1 MWVNWYLE
9 KNIMEYLMVTT
20 LVIIAVLFI
29 FRVFWKT
36 IKTGRCDSC
45 PSCHKNGCNDKK
57 NGAESAQQ
65 NNPDLQSNTNER
77 TGTDKND

>member
-1 MWVNWYLE
+1 VGELVSGT
-9 KNIMEYLMVTT
+9 KIMEYLMVTT

-29 FRVFWKT
+29 SRVFWKT

-57 NGAESAQQ
+57 NDTKSAQQ
-65 NNPDLQSNTNER
+65 NNFDLQSNTNER
-77 TGTDKND
+77 TGTGKDD